1 MGNRILKINSEIQK
15 IVGTIIEELNNPI
28 IDNEIVCV
36 NDARTTEDL
45 DICKIYISVF
55 NKEKQE
61 EVLNQ
66 IKHSANFIR
75 KNLAQRLNIR
85 KVPYLE
91 FYLDNSVEYG
101 ARIDAVL
108 DKINESRKA
117 NEEDEN

>member
-108 DKINESRKA
+108 DNINESRKA